1 MYYVE
6 NHHAAIIP
14 KEIYQRVQ
22 EEMKRRSSKRKVMQ
36 KAARTE
42 KGKYSGKYAFSE
54 LLVRWECGS
63 PYKRCAWAKKGR
75 KRIVW
80 RRLSRLEYGTKFRHQ
95 SPTMDEARLQRG
107 VLDAL
112 NRYAANPEEVTRSVM
127 EAGSQ
132 AIREAGDESGLAQ
145 LQRKLEKLTDEQSRV
160 LDQVLEDMDNLEL
173 NERLRDL
180 GAERQRVQEQIEEL
194 QKAETKQSNQSARL
208 RELAD

>member
-1 MYYVE
+1 
-6 NHHAAIIP
+6 
-14 KEIYQRVQ
+14 
-22 EEMKRRSSKRKVMQ
+22 
-36 KAARTE
+36 
-42 KGKYSGKYAFSE
+42 
-54 LLVRWECGS
+54 
-63 PYKRCAWAKKGR
+63 
-75 KRIVW
+75 
-80 RRLSRLEYGTKFRHQ
+80 
-95 SPTMDEARLQRG
+95 MDEARLQRG

-132 AIREAGDESGLAQ
+132 AIREAGDASGLAQ
-145 LQRKLEKLTDEQSRV
+145 LQRKLAELTDEQSKV

-208 RELAD
+208 RELADWLEKQPKELTEYDDAVTRRVVEKITVVDADTIRAPIRDSAAEIEARLPAQ